1 MRLLALLVVLAAAAL
16 VAWRFMRGRLDDG
29 PRSRGLADLAAAV
42 LALVL
47 LAAAFYSAH
56 LLGIFSVP
64 LVAVA
69 FVPFGVV
76 ARWLLLASR
85 SSRRRKELDGRA
97 TAPGPGPGLRLPL
110 LLVLVVAVAV
120 LGVVLG
126 TIIGPH

>member
-1 MRLLALLVVLAAAAL
+1 
-16 VAWRFMRGRLDDG
+16 
-29 PRSRGLADLAAAV
+29 
-42 LALVL
+42 
-47 LAAAFYSAH
+47 
-56 LLGIFSVP
+56 

-85 SSRRRKELDGRA
+85 SSRRRKELNGRA
-97 TAPGPGPGLRLPL
+97 IAPGPGAGLRLPL

>member
-1 MRLLALLVVLAAAAL
+1 
-16 VAWRFMRGRLDDG
+16 
-29 PRSRGLADLAAAV
+29 LADLAAAV

-85 SSRRRKELDGRA
+85 SSRLRKELDGGT
-97 TAPGPGPGLRLPL
+97 TAPGPRAGLRLPL